1 MKDLLKTFTDPTAV
15 DEQEPTGDVYR
26 PLWRGLRPLSLDIC
40 MGPVQFTI
48 SYAHIYMTLAA
59 TEFNSAF
66 WVILP
71 FMTYIFEGEN
81 LKHVV
86 RTLGEREARALY
98 LFDPDVHKKW
108 DEKKGRIL
116 KMQPVL
122 ASSDVAFAKAA
133 ETFGVDMATGN
144 ASAPEA

>member
-26 PLWRGLRPLSLDIC
+26 PLWRGLKPLSLDIC

-71 FMTYIFEGEN
+71 FITYIFEGEN

-122 ASSDVAFAKAA
+122 ASSDAAFAEAA
-133 ETFGVDMATGN
+133 KTFGIDVANGKALPPRD
-144 ASAPEA
+144 